1 MVAGLDPKRA
11 DAPLEDI
18 VRDYVHVARNGM
30 LPPATGQGPNTSDN
44 MRRVEWEFLRN
55 DLLAVKPNSK
65 IRPTNFL
72 ADVNTF
78 ALGMDVVFEKHP
90 YFDVVPDAEYDLQN
104 AVLLAFERKAG
115 EWCDVSLLW
124 QTFVQ
129 QVRSSTVEAIARK
142 YSKTMSSLP
151 SMIRA
156 EALTVHAKLAQVEQ
170 YGIFASRTTRCRK
183 VNHSK
188 AVIQNLLL

>member
-1 MVAGLDPKRA
+1 M
-11 DAPLEDI
+11 
-18 VRDYVHVARNGM
+18 
-30 LPPATGQGPNTSDN
+30 
-44 MRRVEWEFLRN
+44 EWEFLRN

-65 IRPTNFL
+65 IRHSNFL

-90 YFDVVPDAEYDLQN
+90 YFDVVPDAEYDLQKDVLN

-129 QVRSSTVEAIARK
+129 QVRSSTDEAIAHSRH
-142 YSKTMSSLP
+142 SRTISSLP

-170 YGIFASRTTRCRK
+170 YGVLASRTTHQPAMPK
-183 VNHSK
+183 GQPQQGGHSEPP
-188 AVIQNLLL
+188 AVGGKSMVHRALSTSLLV